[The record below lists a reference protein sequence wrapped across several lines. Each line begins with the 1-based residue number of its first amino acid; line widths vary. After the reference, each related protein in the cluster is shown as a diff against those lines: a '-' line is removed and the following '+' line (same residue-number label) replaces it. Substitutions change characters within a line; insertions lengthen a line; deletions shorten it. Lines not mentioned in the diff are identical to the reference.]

1 MDTKRID
8 IDYEKN
14 VFDEV
19 DVNPYEI
26 VIAVSKTARQIN
38 DKAQKYMGPE
48 VDIRPINIAL
58 KKLEGDEV
66 TFVYDNEEKNSFS
79 NDSSAKNKEN
89 ETE

>member
-1 MDTKRID
+1 MDMKRMD

-19 DVNPYEI
+19 DANPYEI
-26 VIAVSKTARQIN
+26 VIAVSKMARQIN
-38 DKAQKYMGPE
+38 DKAQKYMGAE

-66 TFVYDNEEKNSFS
+66 TFVYDDKKEDSFS
-79 NDSSAKNKEN
+79 KDSSASK
-89 ETE
+89 

>member
-19 DVNPYEI
+19 DVNPYEV

-66 TFVYDNEEKNSFS
+66 TFVYDDKKEDSFS
-79 NDSSAKNKEN
+79 KDSSASK
-89 ETE
+89 